1 MREPAIDSESAI
13 LAQLRELV
21 SSTVEVYHQGVLDL
35 TNFDSET
42 PLLSLLLDSPAL
54 VDLILRIEQRFNISI
69 SDDEAFAFVTVGDV
83 VRHIQEKQAICSARG
98 DREEA

>member
-21 SSTVEVYHQGVLDL
+21 TSTVEVYHQEVLDL
-35 TNFDSET
+35 TDFDSET

-83 VRHIQEKQAICSARG
+83 VRHIQEKQAIGRHTG
-98 DREEA
+98 DGEEA

>member
-13 LAQLRELV
+13 VAQLRELV
-21 SSTVEVYHQGVLDL
+21 AATVEVYHQEALDL
-35 TNFDSET
+35 TNLDSET

-54 VDLILRIEQRFNISI
+54 VDLILRIEQRLTISI

-83 VRHIQEKQAICSARG
+83 VRHIQEKQAICSAGG
-98 DREEA
+98 DGEEA

>member
-13 LAQLRELV
+13 VAQLRELV
-21 SSTVEVYHQGVLDL
+21 ATTVEVYHQEALDL
-35 TNFDSET
+35 TNLDSET
-42 PLLSLLLDSPAL
+42 PLLSLLLDSAAL

-83 VRHIQEKQAICSARG
+83 VRHIQEKQAICSALG
-98 DREEA
+98 DGAEA

>member
-1 MREPAIDSESAI
+1 MREPAIDSESVI

-21 SSTVEVYHQGVLDL
+21 ASTVEVYHQEVLDL
-35 TNFDSET
+35 TDFDSET

-83 VRHIQEKQAICSARG
+83 VRHIQEKQALG
-98 DREEA
+98 GTQ

>member
-13 LAQLRELV
+13 VAQLRELV
-21 SSTVEVYHQGVLDL
+21 AATVEVYHQEVLDL
-35 TNFDSET
+35 TNLDSET
-42 PLLSLLLDSPAL
+42 PLLSLLLDSAAL

-83 VRHIQEKQAICSARG
+83 VRHIQEKQAIGSAQDDG
-98 DREEA
+98 EEA